1 MEKRRFILQ
10 SISLLEVWWVVLM
23 DKGESMRQIVNGT
36 NHQVQCNTNVAVVVG
51 VVGVVEEDLLLCK
64 VYYWYN
70 RTTVMDKC
78 EHINETN
85 CKWYKP
91 HNII

>member
-1 MEKRRFILQ
+1 
-10 SISLLEVWWVVLM
+10 
-23 DKGESMRQIVNGT
+23 
-36 NHQVQCNTNVAVVVG
+36 
-51 VVGVVEEDLLLCK
+51 VGVVEEDLLLCK